1 LVVRV
6 AGGRTA
12 VVVPGGSGGPATP
25 LLGYAA
31 EAAERRGARPYPVW
45 WNRPGEAMAMAAS
58 PADRGPWVCGE
69 VEPVLAG
76 AGRRPLLIGRSLG
89 SNAAALAAD
98 RRLPAVWLNP
108 MLTTGWVSAALER
121 AEAPFLL
128 VGGAADT
135 EWWDGALARTLT
147 PYVLEVPGADHR
159 MMVPGPLSA
168 SAEIL
173 GLVATAV
180 EEFLDAVVWR

>member
-1 LVVRV
+1 V
-6 AGGRTA
+6 AAGRSA

-58 PADRGPWVCGE
+58 PEARGPWASDWVRSG
-69 VEPVLAG
+69 LA
-76 AGRRPLLIGRSLG
+76 
-89 SNAAALAAD
+89 
-98 RRLPAVWLNP
+98 
-108 MLTTGWVSAALER
+108 R
-121 AEAPFLL
+121 AEAPCLL
-128 VGGAADT
+128 VGGTADT
-135 EWWDGALARTLT
+135 EWWDGALARQLT
-147 PYVLEVPGADHR
+147 PYVLEVAGADHR
-159 MMVPGPLSA
+159 MMVPGPLSR

-173 GLVATAV
+173 GLVVTAV

>member
-1 LVVRV
+1 V
-6 AGGRTA
+6 AAGRSA

-58 PADRGPWVCGE
+58 PEARGPWVCGE
-69 VEPVLAG
+69 VGPVLSAAG
-76 AGRRPLLIGRSLG
+76 HRPLLIGRSLG
-89 SNAAALAAD
+89 SNAAPLAAD

-108 MLTTGWVSAALER
+108 MLASDWVRSGLAR
-121 AEAPFLL
+121 AEAPCLL
-128 VGGAADT
+128 VGGTADT
-135 EWWDGALARTLT
+135 EWWDGALARQLT
-147 PYVLEVPGADHR
+147 PYVLEVAGADHR
-159 MMVPGPLSA
+159 MMVPGPLSR

-173 GLVATAV
+173 GLVVTAV